1 MAVALDR
8 CANCGVDI
16 VDPTTKVVHGAATY
30 CCPNCSEAFEQ
41 GGSGSDPHAM
51 RHEND
56 LRCAHCG
63 VPIVDEQTM
72 ESRGNDAFCCANC
85 ARAS

>member
-1 MAVALDR
+1 MAVALET
-8 CANCGVDI
+8 CTQCGVPI
-16 VDPTTKVVHGAATY
+16 VDPTTIVVHGGRTY
-30 CCPNCSEAFEQ
+30 CCPNCSEAMEQ
-41 GGSGSDPHAM
+41 SGSGSDPHAM

-63 VPIVDEQTM
+63 VAIVDEQTM

-85 ARAS
+85 ARAT